1 VPRFGSYARG
11 AVVVILSDGLE
22 RGDLSALREAVV
34 KLSRRAWRL
43 SWLTPLAVGSSFV
56 PQTEALIAIRRFVD
70 DMVDGGS
77 SAAVV
82 AHVLSLRQRR
92 TA

>member
-1 VPRFGSYARG
+1 
-11 AVVVILSDGLE
+11 
-22 RGDLSALREAVV
+22 
-34 KLSRRAWRL
+34 
-43 SWLTPLAVGSSFV
+43 V

-77 SAAVV
+77 SASVV

-92 TA
+92 AS

>member
-1 VPRFGSYARG
+1 
-11 AVVVILSDGLE
+11 
-22 RGDLSALREAVV
+22 
-34 KLSRRAWRL
+34 
-43 SWLTPLAVGSSFV
+43 V

-82 AHVLSLRQRR
+82 AHVLSLRQGR
-92 TA
+92 AA

>member
-1 VPRFGSYARG
+1 M
-11 AVVVILSDGLE
+11 
-22 RGDLSALREAVV
+22 
-34 KLSRRAWRL
+34 
-43 SWLTPLAVGSSFV
+43 

-82 AHVLSLRQRR
+82 AHMLSLRQGR
-92 TA
+92 AA